1 MTPLLK
7 NICSMKSSIC
17 SYCALLIM
25 YILMSSCGGVVEKN
39 TAGSSDEIKLLV
51 EQLRIKVQLN
61 PDSLGV
67 RYQLMNVLAQGG
79 KYQEALLQN
88 DTLMVEDTANAALWY
103 RRGDILLQTGD
114 SLGGIQ
120 ALDRAVM
127 LAPAFAEPQLQ
138 LASVY
143 AGRLDAKAL
152 TITANIL
159 ALSQEARIISQ
170 ARFIRGLYYSNINET
185 DQALAQ
191 FDDCIK
197 SDYTFLD
204 AYVEKGLLLYDKQ
217 RFSEALA
224 VFERAIQVS
233 NTFAEGYYH
242 AGKCEEALGNREDAI
257 AYYKKAIGLDGG
269 LNAATEALKHI
280 GG

>member
-1 MTPLLK
+1 MIRLLK
-7 NICSMKSSIC
+7 NTWNMKSSIYSGLFLLLVFIYSC
-17 SYCALLIM
+17 GGNNSEDAAGMPDENALLI
-25 YILMSSCGGVVEKN
+25 
-39 TAGSSDEIKLLV
+39 A
-51 EQLRIKVQLN
+51 QLQQKVQLN
-61 PDSLGV
+61 PDSLGT
-67 RYQLMNVLAQGG
+67 RYQLMNALAQGG
-79 KYQEALLQN
+79 KYREALLQN